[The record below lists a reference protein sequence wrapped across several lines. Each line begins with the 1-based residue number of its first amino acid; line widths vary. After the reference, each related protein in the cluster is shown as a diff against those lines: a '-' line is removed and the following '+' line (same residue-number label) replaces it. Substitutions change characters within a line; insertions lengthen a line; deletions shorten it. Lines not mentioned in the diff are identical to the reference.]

1 MDSARAPDGGKFK
14 VGLTGGIGCGKTAV
28 SDRFAALGASIIDT
42 DLIAHALT
50 VPGGAAMD
58 ALLHEFG
65 PAFVTADGALDRMR
79 MRELVFSDPPA
90 KARLEAILHPR
101 IRAATAAAAAV
112 ATGAYLI
119 YVVPLLIESGGW
131 RERVARVLVIDC
143 PEELQIAR
151 VMRRNAMSEAQVRA
165 IMANQVSRAERLA
178 AADDVLTNDG
188 SLEALDH
195 QIALLHAKYL
205 AFSERMALF
214 PVQRL

>member
-1 MDSARAPDGGKFK
+1 M
-14 VGLTGGIGCGKTAV
+14 TGGIGCGKTAV

-50 VPGGAAMD
+50 MPGGAAMD

-65 PAFVTADGALDRMR
+65 PAFVSTDGALDRVR
-79 MRELVFSDPPA
+79 MRELVFSDPAA

-101 IRAATAAAAAV
+101 IRAATAAAATV
-112 ATGAYLI
+112 ASGAYLI

-143 PEELQIAR
+143 PEEVQIAR

-165 IMANQVSRAERLA
+165 IMANQASRAARLA
-178 AADDVLTNDG
+178 AADDVLVNDG
-188 SLEALDH
+188 SLEALDR
-195 QIALLHAKYL
+195 QIALLHAQYL